1 WILCARFIFT
11 LSSCSKSSAPMQ
23 GPSHFGNYITTIPK
37 LGTQLQITSS
47 YPTWFTS
54 RPFNMS
60 MKTRSFKQNTMSVY
74 GGAGGRGVRISSSQ
88 MSCGTPSLNL
98 ADGLDLHVGAN
109 EKATMQNLND
119 RLASYLDKVHK
130 LEKENEHLEN
140 LIREWYQSRNVVS
153 RDYSG
158 YFATIEDL
166 KEKICIASMLN
177 AKTILD
183 TDNAKLAADDFKV
196 KYESEL
202 AMRLAVEADIAGL
215 RKLMHDL
222 NLLRL
227 DLENQYETL
236 KEDVI
241 ILKKNHEEASL
252 LRGTQMGGQV
262 NVSVDASPSR
272 DLNEA
277 MAEIRQ
283 HYEGVIAKNSKELE
297 LWYQNKIAEVEQEV
311 QTQTEVLVTTRREIT
326 ELRNTLQRLEIE
338 LQGHLTMK
346 TSLERTLAET
356 QGHYAMKLTN
366 LQNMV
371 KSLEEQLSQIHSSIT
386 DNKHKYDMLLDLKTK
401 LEMEIAEYRRLF
413 KKCLE
418 NLSCL
423 FFLFFSLVVK
433 KVITVVEKIVDGRM
447 VQTNETVDNLGQFK
461 DE

>member
-1 WILCARFIFT
+1 
-11 LSSCSKSSAPMQ
+11 
-23 GPSHFGNYITTIPK
+23 
-37 LGTQLQITSS
+37 
-47 YPTWFTS
+47 
-54 RPFNMS
+54 MS
-60 MKTRSFKQNTMSVY
+60 MRTRSFKQNTMSVY

-119 RLASYLDKVHK
+119 RLASYLDKVRK

-183 TDNAKLAADDFKV
+183 IDNAKLAADDFKV

-215 RKLMHDL
+215 RKLTDDL

-241 ILKKNHEEASL
+241 SLKKNHEEDVAL
-252 LRGTQMGGQV
+252 LRTQMGGQV

-272 DLNEA
+272 DLNETI
-277 MAEIRQ
+277 AEIRQ

-346 TSLERTLAET
+346 TSLEGTLAET
-356 QGHYAMKLTN
+356 QGRYAMKLTN

-371 KSLEEQLSQIHSSIT
+371 KSLEDQLSQIHSSIT
-386 DNKHKYDMLLDLKTK
+386 DNKHKYDMLLDLKTR
-401 LEMEIAEYRRLF
+401 LEMEIAEYRRLLDGEDDSTYCSS
-413 KKCLE
+413 KK
-418 NLSCL
+418 
-423 FFLFFSLVVK
+423 VVK
-433 KVITVVEKIVDGRM
+433 KVITVVEKIVDGRV
-447 VQTNETVDNLGQFK
+447 VQTSETVDNLGQFR

>member
-1 WILCARFIFT
+1 EI
-11 LSSCSKSSAPMQ
+11 
-23 GPSHFGNYITTIPK
+23 
-37 LGTQLQITSS
+37 ITSS

-241 ILKKNHEEASL
+241 ILKKNHEEDVAL
-252 LRGTQMGGQV
+252 LRTQMGGQV

-401 LEMEIAEYRRLF
+401 LEMEIAEYRRLLDGEDDRKMRKSF